1 MELDSLKYV
10 WRSLDAKPAPD
21 KSPEQIQALLQRR
34 SKGPVAKMR
43 RNLTGELILILVTY
57 TPAILFYFLDFDGKL
72 SGIAWLFVLL
82 LVILAV
88 YFYRKAQLLNT
99 MQCAE
104 CNLLSSLQQQ
114 VNTLKRYTRFYV
126 RAGTIMIPIMTILS
140 WLIIRRKFPPVPGAD
155 LFYRISGSPWWQ
167 HPLIWIGLLIPVT
180 VGIYFV
186 NLWYVNRLY
195 GQHIRKL
202 QDLLREM
209 EEE

>member
-10 WRSLDAKPAPD
+10 WRSLDSKPAPD
-21 KSPEQIQALLQRR
+21 RSTEQIRTLLQRR

-57 TPAILFYFLDFDGKL
+57 IPAILFYFLDFNGKL
-72 SGIAWLFVLL
+72 SGIAWLFIVL

-88 YFYRKAQLLNT
+88 YFYRKSQLLKS
-99 MQCAE
+99 MQCVE
-104 CNLLSSLQQQ
+104 CNLRSSLQQQ

-140 WLIIRRKFPPVPGAD
+140 WLIIRWKFPPAPGAD

-167 HPLIWIGLLIPVT
+167 HPLAWIALIIPLT